1 MPHKSE
7 ACLSPCQHVLVP
19 YSRSQYIYW
28 AQVCVCTHRHMAIRT
43 HAHSFIPMCVHLLAH
58 THICVPAVHF
68 LWWTRSLLSL
78 SPLER
83 QCRERSQLQEIR
95 KSGFPCHLCPLL
107 EMSSAMCLAWPFP
120 TGHSCFKIPR
130 QRKLSP
136 APPLP
141 GHHPRPL
148 IRLLI
153 VGLSITDYIIQ
164 AHYFFILSS
173 INIKSQLTFHFF
185 FLNRAC
191 TSVGLG
197 ECVSRLS
204 EPLESFAKNNFNN
217 TKLG

>member
-1 MPHKSE
+1 MCAHTDTCAYAHMPTVSYPC
-7 ACLSPCQHVLVP
+7 ACTCLL
-19 YSRSQYIYW
+19 
-28 AQVCVCTHRHMAIRT
+28 TH
-43 HAHSFIPMCVHLLAH
+43 MC

-68 LWWTRSLLSL
+68 LWWTRTLLSL

-153 VGLSITDYIIQ
+153 VRLSITDYIIQ

-173 INIKSQLTFHFF
+173 INIKSQLIFHFF

-204 EPLESFAKNNFNN
+204 EPLENSAKNNFNN